1 MVFAPDK
8 SGTVYGSV
16 TLSDNFTIPEGYTLT
31 IPEDASLTIPTGV
44 SLTIPS
50 GVTVTNSG
58 TITVESEGGQVN
70 DGTLESDG
78 AITGS
83 GTITGDG
90 TIEDTVSPTVEIK
103 INDAHKWNSIQDNVD
118 FVCFFKDKKT
128 VTITAT
134 DNVTATPTIAYY
146 LSDRKLT
153 EADAK
158 DSGITW
164 KSYTEAFDIPANSK
178 KIIYVKATDDK
189 ENMTIV
195 NSAGIVVYTDAK
207 ADTEAITYVKNVTG
221 DVTAKVKLNGN
232 TVAAV
237 QNGSATLAKDT
248 DYTADE
254 SGTITLKDDY
264 LKTLA
269 TADSP
274 YTLTVSYH
282 PMGVTY
288 QSADGNDA
296 PAAMALALTV
306 RNPKL
311 IRVTAPQ
318 AITGVANGTEKTAAA
333 LGLPET
339 VTIETEATGVTT
351 ADVAWDLTSLAD
363 LYKRRRKT
371 TATGAL

>member
-146 LSDRKLT
+146 LSDSALT
-153 EADAK
+153 KTQAQ
-158 DSGITW
+158 DSSITW
-164 KSYTEAFDIPANSK
+164 TTYTEELRITAKNK
-178 KIIYVKATDDK
+178 KIIYARATDAAG
-189 ENMTIV
+189 NVTIV
-195 NSAGIVVYTDAK
+195 NSAGIVVYTDAEQ
-207 ADTEAITYVKNVTG
+207 DTAEMTYVKNVTG

-248 DYTADE
+248 DYTADD

-282 PMGVTY
+282 PMGEPY
-288 QSADGNDA
+288 RQADGNDA
-296 PAAMALALTV
+296 PATTALALTV

-318 AITGVANGTEKTAAA
+318 PITGVASGTEKTAAA

-339 VTIETEATGVTT
+339 VTIETEDTSVTT
-351 ADVAWDLTSLAD
+351 AEVAWNLTSLAD

-371 TATGAL
+371 TAAGAL